1 MNPSIQDSI
10 NRIEINNSPT
20 NYFFHQNYFIE
31 QTTDITP
38 SFANGPFSPKEDN
51 LSYLNEDANVNLDV
65 FEQHFQSNYV
75 DSCSLYKDFNFIHQ
89 PKESETEQ
97 NNGLQI
103 LMQEE
108 KYYCPPFQPKEE
120 EYNGSLIQPQ
130 EEKDNSLEIQNQEE
144 KDNASL
150 IQPKEEK
157 VNGSLIQPKEGKNNG
172 LEIQNKEGKN
182 NGLENQNQERK
193 NNGLEN
199 LKFEVN
205 KKALNKDSLRNVDYI
220 SYAAI
225 IFTLFSYRT
234 SNGRLSNEDKALEI
248 FHPKHGSK
256 ARDNAKKKIFN
267 RCFQVISLVI
277 WNLCYKLGYKFDKI
291 IKKKA
296 NEKNNLNKEVITN
309 YCRMPME
316 YYLENSEPKN
326 GNKRK
331 NKILYNKIKS
341 QEKFQQ
347 AELLQKI
354 LKMTLGE
361 VFIKFLDDD
370 NFVKKEDGNNNDFT
384 TFRDNFKNEYNELL
398 EKEIILDLKKIAYS
412 SMINE

>member
-10 NRIEINNSPT
+10 NSIEINHSPT
-20 NYFFHQNYFIE
+20 NYFFHQNNFIE

-38 SFANGPFSPKEDN
+38 SFTIDHFSLIEDDFRVLNGHSSFNIDIIFRPHFS
-51 LSYLNEDANVNLDV
+51 LN
-65 FEQHFQSNYV
+65 QNY
-75 DSCSLYKDFNFIHQ
+75 SGSLYKDFNFIHQ

-97 NNGLQI
+97 NNGLQ
-103 LMQEE
+103 EE
-108 KYYCPPFQPKEE
+108 EEYHCPPFQPKEE
-120 EYNGSLIQPQ
+120 EYNDSLIQPQ
-130 EEKDNSLEIQNQEE
+130 EEKDNSLENQNQEE
-144 KDNASL
+144 K
-150 IQPKEEK
+150 
-157 VNGSLIQPKEGKNNG
+157 NNG
-172 LEIQNKEGKN
+172 LENQNQEGKN
-182 NGLENQNQERK
+182 NGLENQNQEGK

-199 LKFEVN
+199 QKFEVN
-205 KKALNKDSLRNVDYI
+205 RKAVNKDSLRNVDYI

-225 IFTLFSYRT
+225 IFTLFSYGT
-234 SNGRLSNEDKALEI
+234 TNGRLSNEDKALEI

-267 RCFQVISLVI
+267 RFFKVISLVI

-296 NEKNNLNKEVITN
+296 NEKNNLNKKVITN

-331 NKILYNKIKS
+331 NKILYNEIKS
-341 QEKFQQ
+341 QTKFQQ

-384 TFRDNFKNEYNELL
+384 TFSDNFKNEYNELL
-398 EKEIILDLKKIAYS
+398 EKEIVLDLKKIAYS

>member
-20 NYFFHQNYFIE
+20 NYFFHKNHFIE
-31 QTTDITP
+31 QTTDVTP
-38 SFANGPFSPKEDN
+38 SFANGRFSRKEDN

-97 NNGLQI
+97 NNGLQ
-103 LMQEE
+103 EE
-108 KYYCPPFQPKEE
+108 EYHCPPFQPKEE
-120 EYNGSLIQPQ
+120 EYNDSLIQPQ

-144 KDNASL
+144 KDNSL
-150 IQPKEEK
+150 ENQNQEE
-157 VNGSLIQPKEGKNNG
+157 
-172 LEIQNKEGKN
+172 KN
-182 NGLENQNQERK
+182 NGLENQNQEGK

-199 LKFEVN
+199 QKFEVN
-205 KKALNKDSLRNVDYI
+205 RKAVNKDSLRNVDYI

-225 IFTLFSYRT
+225 IFTLFSYGT

-248 FHPKHGSK
+248 FHPKHGGK

-267 RCFQVISLVI
+267 RCFKVISLVI

-296 NEKNNLNKEVITN
+296 NEKNNLNKEVMSN

-331 NKILYNKIKS
+331 NKILYNEIKS
-341 QEKFQQ
+341 QAKFQQ
-347 AELLQKI
+347 AELL
-354 LKMTLGE
+354 
-361 VFIKFLDDD
+361 
-370 NFVKKEDGNNNDFT
+370 
-384 TFRDNFKNEYNELL
+384 
-398 EKEIILDLKKIAYS
+398 
-412 SMINE
+412 

>member
-10 NRIEINNSPT
+10 NSIEINHSPT
-20 NYFFHQNYFIE
+20 NYFFHQNNFIE

-38 SFANGPFSPKEDN
+38 SFTIDHFSLIEDDFRVLNGHSSFNIDIIFRPHFS
-51 LSYLNEDANVNLDV
+51 LN
-65 FEQHFQSNYV
+65 QNY
-75 DSCSLYKDFNFIHQ
+75 SGSLYKDFNFIHQ

-97 NNGLQI
+97 NNGLQ
-103 LMQEE
+103 EE
-108 KYYCPPFQPKEE
+108 EYHCPPFQPKEE
-120 EYNGSLIQPQ
+120 EYNDSLIQPQ
-130 EEKDNSLEIQNQEE
+130 EEKDNSLENQNQEE
-144 KDNASL
+144 
-150 IQPKEEK
+150 
-157 VNGSLIQPKEGKNNG
+157 
-172 LEIQNKEGKN
+172 KN
-182 NGLENQNQERK
+182 NGLENQNQEGK

-199 LKFEVN
+199 QKFEVN
-205 KKALNKDSLRNVDYI
+205 RKAVNKDSLRNVDYI

-225 IFTLFSYRT
+225 IFTLFSYGT

-267 RCFQVISLVI
+267 RCFKVISLVI

-296 NEKNNLNKEVITN
+296 NEKNNLNKEVMSN

-331 NKILYNKIKS
+331 NKILYNEIKS

-384 TFRDNFKNEYNELL
+384 TFSDNFKNEYNELL
-398 EKEIILDLKKIAYS
+398 EKEIVLDLKKIAYN
-412 SMINE
+412 SMIIE

>member
-10 NRIEINNSPT
+10 NSIEINHSPT
-20 NYFFHQNYFIE
+20 NYFFHQNNFIE

-38 SFANGPFSPKEDN
+38 SFTIDHFSLIEDDFRVLNGHSSFNIDIIFRPHFS
-51 LSYLNEDANVNLDV
+51 LN
-65 FEQHFQSNYV
+65 QNY
-75 DSCSLYKDFNFIHQ
+75 SGSLYKDFNFIHQ

-97 NNGLQI
+97 NNGLQ
-103 LMQEE
+103 EE
-108 KYYCPPFQPKEE
+108 EYHCPPFQPKEE
-120 EYNGSLIQPQ
+120 EYNDSLIQPQ

-144 KDNASL
+144 KDNSL
-150 IQPKEEK
+150 E
-157 VNGSLIQPKEGKNNG
+157 N
-172 LEIQNKEGKN
+172 QNQEGKN
-182 NGLENQNQERK
+182 NGLENQ
-193 NNGLEN
+193 
-199 LKFEVN
+199 KFEVN
-205 KKALNKDSLRNVDYI
+205 RKAVNKDSLRNVDYI

-225 IFTLFSYRT
+225 IFTLFSYGT

-267 RCFQVISLVI
+267 RCFKVISLVI

-296 NEKNNLNKEVITN
+296 NEKNNLNKKVMSN

-316 YYLENSEPKN
+316 YYLENTEPKN

-331 NKILYNKIKS
+331 NKILYNEIKS

-384 TFRDNFKNEYNELL
+384 TFSDNFKNEYNELL
-398 EKEIILDLKKIAYS
+398 EKEIVLDLKKIAYN
-412 SMINE
+412 SMN

>member
-1 MNPSIQDSI
+1 M
-10 NRIEINNSPT
+10 
-20 NYFFHQNYFIE
+20 
-31 QTTDITP
+31 
-38 SFANGPFSPKEDN
+38 
-51 LSYLNEDANVNLDV
+51 
-65 FEQHFQSNYV
+65 
-75 DSCSLYKDFNFIHQ
+75 
-89 PKESETEQ
+89 
-97 NNGLQI
+97 
-103 LMQEE
+103 
-108 KYYCPPFQPKEE
+108 
-120 EYNGSLIQPQ
+120 
-130 EEKDNSLEIQNQEE
+130 
-144 KDNASL
+144 
-150 IQPKEEK
+150 
-157 VNGSLIQPKEGKNNG
+157 
-172 LEIQNKEGKN
+172 
-182 NGLENQNQERK
+182 
-193 NNGLEN
+193 
-199 LKFEVN
+199 
-205 KKALNKDSLRNVDYI
+205 NKDSLRNVDYI

-234 SNGRLSNEDKALEI
+234 TNGRLSNEDKALEI

-267 RCFQVISLVI
+267 RCFKVISLVI

-296 NEKNNLNKEVITN
+296 NEKNNLNKKVITN

-331 NKILYNKIKS
+331 NKILYNEIKS
-341 QEKFQQ
+341 QTKFQQ

-361 VFIKFLDDD
+361 VFVKFLDDD

-384 TFRDNFKNEYNELL
+384 TFSDNFKNEYNELL
-398 EKEIILDLKKIAYS
+398 EKEIVLDLKKIAYS

>member
-10 NRIEINNSPT
+10 NSIEINHSPT
-20 NYFFHQNYFIE
+20 NYFFHQNNFIE

-38 SFANGPFSPKEDN
+38 SFTIDHFSLIEDDFRVLNGHSSFNIDIIFRPHFS
-51 LSYLNEDANVNLDV
+51 LN
-65 FEQHFQSNYV
+65 QNY
-75 DSCSLYKDFNFIHQ
+75 SGSLYKDFNFIHQ

-97 NNGLQI
+97 NNGLQ
-103 LMQEE
+103 EE
-108 KYYCPPFQPKEE
+108 EYHCPPFQPKEE
-120 EYNGSLIQPQ
+120 EYNDSLIQPQ
-130 EEKDNSLEIQNQEE
+130 EEKDNSLENQNQEE
-144 KDNASL
+144 
-150 IQPKEEK
+150 
-157 VNGSLIQPKEGKNNG
+157 
-172 LEIQNKEGKN
+172 KN
-182 NGLENQNQERK
+182 NGLENQNQEGK

-199 LKFEVN
+199 QKFEVN
-205 KKALNKDSLRNVDYI
+205 RKAVNKDSLRNIDYI

-234 SNGRLSNEDKALEI
+234 TNGRLSNEDKALEI

-267 RCFQVISLVI
+267 RCFKVISLVI

-331 NKILYNKIKS
+331 NKILYNEIKS
-341 QEKFQQ
+341 QTKFQQ

-361 VFIKFLDDD
+361 VFIKFLEDD

-384 TFRDNFKNEYNELL
+384 TFSDNFKNEYNELL
-398 EKEIILDLKKIAYS
+398 EKEIVLDLKKIAYS

>member
-10 NRIEINNSPT
+10 NSIEINHSPT
-20 NYFFHQNYFIE
+20 NYFFHQNNFIE

-38 SFANGPFSPKEDN
+38 SFTIDHFSLIEDDFRVLNGHSSFNIDIIFRPHFS
-51 LSYLNEDANVNLDV
+51 LN
-65 FEQHFQSNYV
+65 QNY
-75 DSCSLYKDFNFIHQ
+75 SGSLYKDFNFIHQ

-97 NNGLQI
+97 NNGLQ
-103 LMQEE
+103 EE
-108 KYYCPPFQPKEE
+108 EYHCPPFQPKEE
-120 EYNGSLIQPQ
+120 EYNDSLIQPQ

-144 KDNASL
+144 KDNS
-150 IQPKEEK
+150 
-157 VNGSLIQPKEGKNNG
+157 
-172 LEIQNKEGKN
+172 LEIQNQEEKDNSLENQNQEGKN
-182 NGLENQNQERK
+182 NGLENQ
-193 NNGLEN
+193 
-199 LKFEVN
+199 KFEVN
-205 KKALNKDSLRNVDYI
+205 RKAVNKDSLRNVDYI

-225 IFTLFSYRT
+225 IFTLFSYGT

-267 RCFQVISLVI
+267 RCFKVISLVI

-296 NEKNNLNKEVITN
+296 NEKNNLNKEVMSN

-331 NKILYNKIKS
+331 NKILYNEIKS
-341 QEKFQQ
+341 QIKFQQ

-361 VFIKFLDDD
+361 VFIKFLEDD
-370 NFVKKEDGNNNDFT
+370 NFVKKEDGNNNGFT
-384 TFRDNFKNEYNELL
+384 TFSDNFKNEYNELL
-398 EKEIILDLKKIAYS
+398 EKEIVLDLKKFAYN
-412 SMINE
+412 SMIIE

>member
-10 NRIEINNSPT
+10 NSIEINHSPT
-20 NYFFHQNYFIE
+20 NYFFHQNNFIE

-38 SFANGPFSPKEDN
+38 SFTIDHFSLIEDDFRVLNGHSSFNIDIIFRPHFS
-51 LSYLNEDANVNLDV
+51 LN
-65 FEQHFQSNYV
+65 QNY
-75 DSCSLYKDFNFIHQ
+75 SGSLYKDFNFIHQ

-97 NNGLQI
+97 NNGLQ
-103 LMQEE
+103 EE
-108 KYYCPPFQPKEE
+108 EYHCPPFQPKEE
-120 EYNGSLIQPQ
+120 EYNDSLIQPQ
-130 EEKDNSLEIQNQEE
+130 EEKDNSLENQNQEE
-144 KDNASL
+144 
-150 IQPKEEK
+150 
-157 VNGSLIQPKEGKNNG
+157 
-172 LEIQNKEGKN
+172 KN
-182 NGLENQNQERK
+182 NGLENQNQEGK

-199 LKFEVN
+199 QKFEVN
-205 KKALNKDSLRNVDYI
+205 RKAVNKDSLRNVDYI

-234 SNGRLSNEDKALEI
+234 TNGRLSNEDKALEI

-267 RCFQVISLVI
+267 RFFKVISLVI

-296 NEKNNLNKEVITN
+296 NEKNNLNKKVITN

-331 NKILYNKIKS
+331 NKILYNEIKS
-341 QEKFQQ
+341 QTKFQQ

-361 VFIKFLDDD
+361 VFIKFLEDD

-384 TFRDNFKNEYNELL
+384 TFSDNFKNEYNELL
-398 EKEIILDLKKIAYS
+398 EKEIVLDLKKIAYN
-412 SMINE
+412 SMN

>member
-1 MNPSIQDSI
+1 M
-10 NRIEINNSPT
+10 
-20 NYFFHQNYFIE
+20 
-31 QTTDITP
+31 
-38 SFANGPFSPKEDN
+38 
-51 LSYLNEDANVNLDV
+51 
-65 FEQHFQSNYV
+65 
-75 DSCSLYKDFNFIHQ
+75 
-89 PKESETEQ
+89 
-97 NNGLQI
+97 
-103 LMQEE
+103 
-108 KYYCPPFQPKEE
+108 
-120 EYNGSLIQPQ
+120 
-130 EEKDNSLEIQNQEE
+130 
-144 KDNASL
+144 
-150 IQPKEEK
+150 
-157 VNGSLIQPKEGKNNG
+157 
-172 LEIQNKEGKN
+172 
-182 NGLENQNQERK
+182 
-193 NNGLEN
+193 
-199 LKFEVN
+199 
-205 KKALNKDSLRNVDYI
+205 NKDSLRNVDYI

-225 IFTLFSYRT
+225 IFTLFSYGT

-296 NEKNNLNKEVITN
+296 NEKNNLNKEVMTN

-361 VFIKFLDDD
+361 VFVKFLDDD
-370 NFVKKEDGNNNDFT
+370 NFVKKEDSNNNDFT
-384 TFRDNFKNEYNELL
+384 TFRDNFKNEYDELM

>member
-10 NRIEINNSPT
+10 NSIEINHSPT
-20 NYFFHQNYFIE
+20 NYFFHQNNFIE

-38 SFANGPFSPKEDN
+38 SFTIDHFSLIEDDFRVLNGHSSFNIDIIFRPHFS
-51 LSYLNEDANVNLDV
+51 LN
-65 FEQHFQSNYV
+65 QNY
-75 DSCSLYKDFNFIHQ
+75 SGSLYKDFNFIHQ

-97 NNGLQI
+97 NNGLQ
-103 LMQEE
+103 EE
-108 KYYCPPFQPKEE
+108 EYHCPPFQPKEE
-120 EYNGSLIQPQ
+120 EYNDSLIHPQ

-144 KDNASL
+144 KDN
-150 IQPKEEK
+150 
-157 VNGSLIQPKEGKNNG
+157 G
-172 LEIQNKEGKN
+172 LENQNQEGKN
-182 NGLENQNQERK
+182 NGLENQ
-193 NNGLEN
+193 
-199 LKFEVN
+199 KFEVN
-205 KKALNKDSLRNVDYI
+205 RKAVNKDSLRNVDYI
-220 SYAAI
+220 SYVAI
-225 IFTLFSYRT
+225 IFTLFSYGT

-267 RCFQVISLVI
+267 RCFKVISLVI
-277 WNLCYKLGYKFDKI
+277 WNLCQKLGYKFDKI

-296 NEKNNLNKEVITN
+296 NEKNNLNKKVITN

-361 VFIKFLDDD
+361 VFVKFLDDD

-384 TFRDNFKNEYNELL
+384 TFSDNFKNEYNELL

>member
-10 NRIEINNSPT
+10 NSIEINHSPT
-20 NYFFHQNYFIE
+20 NYFFHQNNFIE

-38 SFANGPFSPKEDN
+38 SFTIDHFSLIEDDFRVLNGHSSFNIDIIFRPHFS
-51 LSYLNEDANVNLDV
+51 LN
-65 FEQHFQSNYV
+65 QNY
-75 DSCSLYKDFNFIHQ
+75 SGSLYKDFNFIHQ

-97 NNGLQI
+97 NNGLQ
-103 LMQEE
+103 EE
-108 KYYCPPFQPKEE
+108 EYHCPPFQPKEE
-120 EYNGSLIQPQ
+120 EYNDSLIQPQ

-144 KDNASL
+144 K
-150 IQPKEEK
+150 
-157 VNGSLIQPKEGKNNG
+157 NNG
-172 LEIQNKEGKN
+172 LENQNQEGKN
-182 NGLENQNQERK
+182 NGLENQ
-193 NNGLEN
+193 
-199 LKFEVN
+199 KFEVN
-205 KKALNKDSLRNVDYI
+205 RKAVNKDSLRNVDYI

-225 IFTLFSYRT
+225 IFTLFSYGT

-296 NEKNNLNKEVITN
+296 NEKNNLNKKVITN

-361 VFIKFLDDD
+361 VFVKFLDDD

>member
-10 NRIEINNSPT
+10 NSIEINHSPT
-20 NYFFHQNYFIE
+20 NYFFHQNNFIE

-38 SFANGPFSPKEDN
+38 SFTIDHFSLIEDDFRVLNGHSSFNIDIIFRPHFS
-51 LSYLNEDANVNLDV
+51 LN
-65 FEQHFQSNYV
+65 QNY
-75 DSCSLYKDFNFIHQ
+75 SGSLYKDFNFIHQ

-97 NNGLQI
+97 NNGLQ
-103 LMQEE
+103 EE
-108 KYYCPPFQPKEE
+108 EYHCPPFQPKEE
-120 EYNGSLIQPQ
+120 EYNDSLIQPQ

-144 KDNASL
+144 KDNSL
-150 IQPKEEK
+150 ENQNQEE
-157 VNGSLIQPKEGKNNG
+157 
-172 LEIQNKEGKN
+172 KN
-182 NGLENQNQERK
+182 NGLENQ
-193 NNGLEN
+193 
-199 LKFEVN
+199 KFEVN

-234 SNGRLSNEDKALEI
+234 TNGRLSNEDKALEI

-267 RCFQVISLVI
+267 RCFKVISLVI

-296 NEKNNLNKEVITN
+296 NEKNNLNKKVITN

-331 NKILYNKIKS
+331 NKILYNEIKS
-341 QEKFQQ
+341 QTKFQQ

-384 TFRDNFKNEYNELL
+384 TFSDNFKNEYNELL

>member
-10 NRIEINNSPT
+10 NSIEINHSPT
-20 NYFFHQNYFIE
+20 NYFFHQNNFIE

-38 SFANGPFSPKEDN
+38 SFTIDHFSLIEDDFRVLNGHSSFNIDNIFRPHFS
-51 LSYLNEDANVNLDV
+51 LN
-65 FEQHFQSNYV
+65 QNY
-75 DSCSLYKDFNFIHQ
+75 SGSLYKDFNFIHQ

-97 NNGLQI
+97 NNGLQ
-103 LMQEE
+103 EE
-108 KYYCPPFQPKEE
+108 EYHCPPFQPKEE
-120 EYNGSLIQPQ
+120 EYNDSLIQPQ

-144 KDNASL
+144 K
-150 IQPKEEK
+150 
-157 VNGSLIQPKEGKNNG
+157 NNG
-172 LEIQNKEGKN
+172 LENQNQEEKN
-182 NGLENQNQERK
+182 NGLENQNQEGK

-199 LKFEVN
+199 QKFEVN
-205 KKALNKDSLRNVDYI
+205 RKAVNKDSLRNVDYI

-225 IFTLFSYRT
+225 IFTLFSYGT

-267 RCFQVISLVI
+267 RFFKVISLVI

-296 NEKNNLNKEVITN
+296 NEKNNLNKKVITN

-331 NKILYNKIKS
+331 NKILYNEIKS
-341 QEKFQQ
+341 QAKFQQ

-384 TFRDNFKNEYNELL
+384 TFSDNFKNEYNELL
-398 EKEIILDLKKIAYS
+398 EKEIVLDLKKIAYN
-412 SMINE
+412 SMIIE

>member
-10 NRIEINNSPT
+10 NSIEINHSPT
-20 NYFFHQNYFIE
+20 NYFFHQNNFIE

-38 SFANGPFSPKEDN
+38 SFTIDHFSLIEDDFRVLNGHSSFNIDIIFRPHFS
-51 LSYLNEDANVNLDV
+51 LN
-65 FEQHFQSNYV
+65 QNY
-75 DSCSLYKDFNFIHQ
+75 SGSLYKDFNFIHQ

-97 NNGLQI
+97 NNGLQ
-103 LMQEE
+103 EE
-108 KYYCPPFQPKEE
+108 EYHCPPFQPKEE
-120 EYNGSLIQPQ
+120 EYNDSLIQPQ

-144 KDNASL
+144 K
-150 IQPKEEK
+150 
-157 VNGSLIQPKEGKNNG
+157 NNG
-172 LEIQNKEGKN
+172 LENQNQEGKN
-182 NGLENQNQERK
+182 NGLENQ
-193 NNGLEN
+193 
-199 LKFEVN
+199 KFEVN
-205 KKALNKDSLRNVDYI
+205 RKAVNKDSLRNVDYI

-225 IFTLFSYRT
+225 IFTLFSYGT

-267 RCFQVISLVI
+267 RCFKVISLVI
-277 WNLCYKLGYKFDKI
+277 WNLCQKLGYKFDKI

-296 NEKNNLNKEVITN
+296 NEKNNLNKKVITN

-331 NKILYNKIKS
+331 NKILYNEIKS
-341 QEKFQQ
+341 QAKFQQ

-384 TFRDNFKNEYNELL
+384 TFSDNFKNEYNELL
-398 EKEIILDLKKIAYS
+398 EKEIVLDLKKIAYS

>member
-10 NRIEINNSPT
+10 NSIEINHSPT
-20 NYFFHQNYFIE
+20 NYFFHQNNFIE

-38 SFANGPFSPKEDN
+38 SFTIDHFSLIEDDFRVLNGHSSFNIDIIFRPHFS
-51 LSYLNEDANVNLDV
+51 LN
-65 FEQHFQSNYV
+65 QNY
-75 DSCSLYKDFNFIHQ
+75 SGSLYKDFNFIHQ

-97 NNGLQI
+97 NNGLQ
-103 LMQEE
+103 EE
-108 KYYCPPFQPKEE
+108 EYHCPPFQPKEE
-120 EYNGSLIQPQ
+120 EYNDSLIQPQ

-144 KDNASL
+144 KDNSL
-150 IQPKEEK
+150 E
-157 VNGSLIQPKEGKNNG
+157 N
-172 LEIQNKEGKN
+172 QNQEGKN
-182 NGLENQNQERK
+182 NGLENQ
-193 NNGLEN
+193 
-199 LKFEVN
+199 KFEVN
-205 KKALNKDSLRNVDYI
+205 RKAVNKDSLRNVDYI

-225 IFTLFSYRT
+225 IFTLFSYGT

-267 RCFQVISLVI
+267 RCFKVISLVI

-296 NEKNNLNKEVITN
+296 NEKNNLNKKVITN

-384 TFRDNFKNEYNELL
+384 TFSDNFKNEYNELL
-398 EKEIILDLKKIAYS
+398 EKEIVLDLKKIAYS

>member
-10 NRIEINNSPT
+10 NSIEINHSPT
-20 NYFFHQNYFIE
+20 NYFFHQNNFIE

-38 SFANGPFSPKEDN
+38 SFTIDHFSLIEDDFRVLNGHSSFNIDIIFRPHFS
-51 LSYLNEDANVNLDV
+51 LN
-65 FEQHFQSNYV
+65 QNY
-75 DSCSLYKDFNFIHQ
+75 SGSLYKDFNFIHQ

-97 NNGLQI
+97 NNGLQ
-103 LMQEE
+103 EE
-108 KYYCPPFQPKEE
+108 EYHCPPFQPKEE
-120 EYNGSLIQPQ
+120 EYNDSLIQPQ

-144 KDNASL
+144 KDNS
-150 IQPKEEK
+150 
-157 VNGSLIQPKEGKNNG
+157 
-172 LEIQNKEGKN
+172 LEIQNQEEKN
-182 NGLENQNQERK
+182 NGLENQNQEGK

-199 LKFEVN
+199 QKFEVN
-205 KKALNKDSLRNVDYI
+205 RKAVNKDSLRNVDYI

-225 IFTLFSYRT
+225 IFTLFSYGT

-267 RCFQVISLVI
+267 RFFKVISLVI
-277 WNLCYKLGYKFDKI
+277 WNLCQKLGYKFDKI

-296 NEKNNLNKEVITN
+296 NEKNNLNKKVITN

-331 NKILYNKIKS
+331 NKILYNEIKS
-341 QEKFQQ
+341 QAKFQQ

-354 LKMTLGE
+354 IDFF
-361 VFIKFLDDD
+361 FI
-370 NFVKKEDGNNNDFT
+370 
-384 TFRDNFKNEYNELL
+384 YNLIDIN
-398 EKEIILDLKKIAYS
+398 IIK
-412 SMINE
+412 

>member
-10 NRIEINNSPT
+10 NSIEINHSPT
-20 NYFFHQNYFIE
+20 NYFFHQNNFIE

-38 SFANGPFSPKEDN
+38 SFTIDHFSLIEDDFRVLNGHSSFNIDIIFRPHFS
-51 LSYLNEDANVNLDV
+51 LN
-65 FEQHFQSNYV
+65 QNY
-75 DSCSLYKDFNFIHQ
+75 SGSLYKDFNFIHQ

-97 NNGLQI
+97 NNGLQ
-103 LMQEE
+103 EE
-108 KYYCPPFQPKEE
+108 EYHCPPFQPKEE
-120 EYNGSLIQPQ
+120 ECNDSLIQPQ
-130 EEKDNSLEIQNQEE
+130 EEKDNSLENQNQEE
-144 KDNASL
+144 
-150 IQPKEEK
+150 
-157 VNGSLIQPKEGKNNG
+157 
-172 LEIQNKEGKN
+172 KN
-182 NGLENQNQERK
+182 NGLENQNQEGK

-199 LKFEVN
+199 QKFEVN
-205 KKALNKDSLRNVDYI
+205 RKAVNKDSLRNVDYI

-225 IFTLFSYRT
+225 IFTLFSYGT

-267 RCFQVISLVI
+267 RCFKVISLVI

-296 NEKNNLNKEVITN
+296 NEKNNLNKKVITN

-331 NKILYNKIKS
+331 NKILYNEIKS

-361 VFIKFLDDD
+361 VFVKFLDDD

-384 TFRDNFKNEYNELL
+384 TFSDNFKNEYNELL
-398 EKEIILDLKKIAYS
+398 EKEIVLDLKKIAYS

>member
-10 NRIEINNSPT
+10 NSIEINHSPT
-20 NYFFHQNYFIE
+20 NYFFHQNNFIE

-38 SFANGPFSPKEDN
+38 SFTIDHFSLIEDDFRVLNGHSSFNIDIIFRPHFS
-51 LSYLNEDANVNLDV
+51 LN
-65 FEQHFQSNYV
+65 QNY
-75 DSCSLYKDFNFIHQ
+75 SGSLYKDFNFIHQ

-97 NNGLQI
+97 NNGLQ
-103 LMQEE
+103 EE
-108 KYYCPPFQPKEE
+108 EYHCPPFQPKEE
-120 EYNGSLIQPQ
+120 EYNDSLIQPQ
-130 EEKDNSLEIQNQEE
+130 EEKDNSLENQNQEE
-144 KDNASL
+144 
-150 IQPKEEK
+150 
-157 VNGSLIQPKEGKNNG
+157 
-172 LEIQNKEGKN
+172 KN
-182 NGLENQNQERK
+182 NGLENQNQEGK

-199 LKFEVN
+199 QKFEVN
-205 KKALNKDSLRNVDYI
+205 RKAVNKDSLRNVDYI

-225 IFTLFSYRT
+225 IFTLFSYGT

-267 RCFQVISLVI
+267 RCFKVISLVI

-296 NEKNNLNKEVITN
+296 NEKNNLNKKVITN

-341 QEKFQQ
+341 QEKFKQ

-361 VFIKFLDDD
+361 VFIKFLEDD

-384 TFRDNFKNEYNELL
+384 TFSDNFKNEYNELL

>member
-10 NRIEINNSPT
+10 NSIEINHSPT
-20 NYFFHQNYFIE
+20 NYFFHQNNFIE

-38 SFANGPFSPKEDN
+38 SFTIDHFSLIEDDFRVLNGHSSFNIDIIFRPHFS
-51 LSYLNEDANVNLDV
+51 LN
-65 FEQHFQSNYV
+65 QNY
-75 DSCSLYKDFNFIHQ
+75 SGSLYKDFNFIHQ

-97 NNGLQI
+97 NNGLQ
-103 LMQEE
+103 EE
-108 KYYCPPFQPKEE
+108 EYHCPPFQPKEE
-120 EYNGSLIQPQ
+120 EYNDSLIQPQ

-144 KDNASL
+144 KDNSL
-150 IQPKEEK
+150 E
-157 VNGSLIQPKEGKNNG
+157 N
-172 LEIQNKEGKN
+172 QNQEGKN
-182 NGLENQNQERK
+182 NGLENQ
-193 NNGLEN
+193 
-199 LKFEVN
+199 KFEVN
-205 KKALNKDSLRNVDYI
+205 RKAVNKDSLRNVDYI

-225 IFTLFSYRT
+225 IFTLFSYGT

-267 RCFQVISLVI
+267 RCFKVISLVI

-296 NEKNNLNKEVITN
+296 NEKNNLNKKVMSN

-316 YYLENSEPKN
+316 YYLENTEPKN

-331 NKILYNKIKS
+331 NKILYNEIKS

-361 VFIKFLDDD
+361 VFIKFLEDD

-384 TFRDNFKNEYNELL
+384 TFSDNFKNEYNELL
-398 EKEIILDLKKIAYS
+398 EKEIVLDLKKIAYN
-412 SMINE
+412 SMN

>member
-10 NRIEINNSPT
+10 NSIEINHSPT
-20 NYFFHQNYFIE
+20 NYFFHQNNFIE

-38 SFANGPFSPKEDN
+38 SFTIDHFSLIEDDFRVLNGHSSFNIDIIFRPHFS
-51 LSYLNEDANVNLDV
+51 LN
-65 FEQHFQSNYV
+65 QNY
-75 DSCSLYKDFNFIHQ
+75 SGSLYKDFNFIHQ

-97 NNGLQI
+97 NNGLQ
-103 LMQEE
+103 EE
-108 KYYCPPFQPKEE
+108 EYHCPPFQPKEE
-120 EYNGSLIQPQ
+120 EYNDSLIQPQ

-144 KDNASL
+144 KDNSL
-150 IQPKEEK
+150 ENQNQEE
-157 VNGSLIQPKEGKNNG
+157 
-172 LEIQNKEGKN
+172 KN
-182 NGLENQNQERK
+182 NGLENQ
-193 NNGLEN
+193 
-199 LKFEVN
+199 KFEVN
-205 KKALNKDSLRNVDYI
+205 RKAVNKDSLRNVDYI

-225 IFTLFSYRT
+225 IFTLFSYGT

-267 RCFQVISLVI
+267 RFFKVISLVI

-296 NEKNNLNKEVITN
+296 NEKNNLNKKVITN

-331 NKILYNKIKS
+331 NKILYNEIKS
-341 QEKFQQ
+341 QAKFQQ

-361 VFIKFLDDD
+361 VFIKFLEDD

-384 TFRDNFKNEYNELL
+384 TFSDNFKNEYNELL
-398 EKEIILDLKKIAYS
+398 EKEIVLDLKKIAYS

>member
-10 NRIEINNSPT
+10 NSIEINHSPT
-20 NYFFHQNYFIE
+20 NYFFHQNNFIE

-38 SFANGPFSPKEDN
+38 SFTIDHFSLIEDDFRVLNGHSSFNIDIIFRPHFS
-51 LSYLNEDANVNLDV
+51 LN
-65 FEQHFQSNYV
+65 QNY
-75 DSCSLYKDFNFIHQ
+75 SGSLYYKDFNFIHQ

-97 NNGLQI
+97 NNGLQ
-103 LMQEE
+103 EE
-108 KYYCPPFQPKEE
+108 EYHCPPFQPKEE
-120 EYNGSLIQPQ
+120 EYNDSLIQPQ
-130 EEKDNSLEIQNQEE
+130 EEKDNSLENQNQEE
-144 KDNASL
+144 K
-150 IQPKEEK
+150 
-157 VNGSLIQPKEGKNNG
+157 NNG
-172 LEIQNKEGKN
+172 LENQNQEGKN

-199 LKFEVN
+199 QKFEVN
-205 KKALNKDSLRNVDYI
+205 RKAVNKDSLRNVDYI

-225 IFTLFSYRT
+225 IFTLFSYGT

-296 NEKNNLNKEVITN
+296 NEKNNLNKKVITN

-361 VFIKFLDDD
+361 VFVKFLDDD

-384 TFRDNFKNEYNELL
+384 TFSDNFKNEYNELL
-398 EKEIILDLKKIAYS
+398 EKEIVLDLKKIAYN
-412 SMINE
+412 SMIIE

>member
-10 NRIEINNSPT
+10 NSIEINHSPT
-20 NYFFHQNYFIE
+20 NYFFHQNNFIE

-38 SFANGPFSPKEDN
+38 SFTIDHFSLIEDDFRVLNGHSSFNIDIIFRPHFS
-51 LSYLNEDANVNLDV
+51 LN
-65 FEQHFQSNYV
+65 QNY
-75 DSCSLYKDFNFIHQ
+75 SGSLYKDFNFIHQ

-97 NNGLQI
+97 NNGLQ
-103 LMQEE
+103 EE
-108 KYYCPPFQPKEE
+108 EYHCPPFQPKEE
-120 EYNGSLIQPQ
+120 EYNDSLIQPQ

-144 KDNASL
+144 KDNSL
-150 IQPKEEK
+150 ENQNQEE
-157 VNGSLIQPKEGKNNG
+157 
-172 LEIQNKEGKN
+172 KN
-182 NGLENQNQERK
+182 NGLENQNQEGK

-199 LKFEVN
+199 QKFEVN
-205 KKALNKDSLRNVDYI
+205 RKAVNKDSLRNVDYI

-225 IFTLFSYRT
+225 IFTLFSYGT

-267 RCFQVISLVI
+267 RCFKVISLVI

-296 NEKNNLNKEVITN
+296 NEKNNLNKKVITN

-331 NKILYNKIKS
+331 NKILYNEIKS
-341 QEKFQQ
+341 QTKFQQ

-361 VFIKFLDDD
+361 VFVKFLDDD

-384 TFRDNFKNEYNELL
+384 TFSDNFKNEYNELL
-398 EKEIILDLKKIAYS
+398 EKEIVLDLKKIAYN
-412 SMINE
+412 SMIIE

>member
-10 NRIEINNSPT
+10 NSIEINHSPT
-20 NYFFHQNYFIE
+20 NYFFHQNIFIE

-38 SFANGPFSPKEDN
+38 SFTIDHFSLIEDDFRVLNGHSSFNIDIIFRPHFS
-51 LSYLNEDANVNLDV
+51 LN
-65 FEQHFQSNYV
+65 QNY
-75 DSCSLYKDFNFIHQ
+75 SGSLYKDFNFIPQ

-97 NNGLQI
+97 YNGLQI
-103 LMQEE
+103 QMQEE
-108 KYYCPPFQPKEE
+108 EYHCPPFQPKEE
-120 EYNGSLIQPQ
+120 EYNDSLIQPQ

-144 KDNASL
+144 KDNSL
-150 IQPKEEK
+150 ENQNQEE
-157 VNGSLIQPKEGKNNG
+157 
-172 LEIQNKEGKN
+172 KN
-182 NGLENQNQERK
+182 NGLENQNQEGK

-199 LKFEVN
+199 QKFEVN
-205 KKALNKDSLRNVDYI
+205 RKAVNKDSLRNVDYI

-225 IFTLFSYRT
+225 IFTLFSYGT

-267 RCFQVISLVI
+267 RFFKVISLVI

-296 NEKNNLNKEVITN
+296 NEKNNLNKKVITN

-316 YYLENSEPKN
+316 YYLENNEPKN

-331 NKILYNKIKS
+331 NKILYNEIKS

-361 VFIKFLDDD
+361 VFVKFLDDD
-370 NFVKKEDGNNNDFT
+370 NFVKKEDVNNNDFT
-384 TFRDNFKNEYNELL
+384 TFRDNFKNEYDELM
-398 EKEIILDLKKIAYS
+398 EKEIILWKQI
-412 SMINE
+412 I